1 MNIFILDADVAASAR
16 YHQDAH
22 IGKMPLEGC
31 QLLSTCH
38 PADVAPYRHTHVNHP
53 CALWVRSGVG
63 NYHELVR
70 RTGALLNE
78 SAYRGHGFSEN
89 VARALHVLRDLYG
102 PVRITGNVDPDCV
115 KVQVQVGNQWRRLP
129 VVSGDSQLSPFAQAM
144 PEQYRG
150 PDAVAAYRAYYVA
163 EKQGHWR
170 KVHTKRGLRLRWLP
184 ATWTR
189 RDPPPWWRWLPLP
202 ERPTA
207 EQMQKLGLT
216 TLDGVEIVVPLAS
229 ELQAVK
235 P

>member
-1 MNIFILDADVAASAR
+1 MNIFILDADATLSAR

-22 IGKMPLEGC
+22 IGKMALEGC

-53 CALWVRSGVG
+53 CALWARSSTA
-63 NYHELVR
+63 NYDELVR

-78 SAYRGHGFSEN
+78 SAYRGHGFSES
-89 VARALHVLRDLYG
+89 VARALHVLRDLYS
-102 PVRITGNVDPDCV
+102 PIRTTRT
-115 KVQVQVGNQWRRLP
+115 VGD
-129 VVSGDSQLSPFAQAM
+129 GATHTPFAQAM
-144 PEQYRG
+144 PEQYQG

-170 KVHTKRGLRLRWLP
+170 KVRTKQGLRLRWLP

-189 RDPPPWWRWLPLP
+189 RDPPSWWRWLPLP

-207 EQMQKLGLT
+207 AQMQKLGLT
-216 TLDGVEIVVPLAS
+216 TLDGVEIVVPSPSDLQPLA
-229 ELQAVK
+229 K
-235 P
+235 DK

>member
-1 MNIFILDADVAASAR
+1 MNIFILNIDLATSAR

-22 IGKMPLEGC
+22 ISKMALEGC

-53 CALWVRSGVG
+53 CALWVRATWA
-63 NYHELVR
+63 NYTELASRV
-70 RTGALLNE
+70 GALLNE
-78 SAYRGHGFSEN
+78 AALRQHGFSES
-89 VARALHVLRDLYG
+89 VARAFHWLREHVPPSHEYA
-102 PVRITGNVDPDCV
+102 IEEVDARGHARPTDADAYL
-115 KVQVQVGNQWRRLP
+115 Q
-129 VVSGDSQLSPFAQAM
+129 PFVQAM

-150 PDAVAAYRAYYVA
+150 PDPVAAYRAYYVA